1 MDKTQRMTIYRLV
14 VTIALAVSALVIDLP
29 DRINILLYVA
39 AYLVIGADIVL
50 KALRNIVH
58 GKVFDE
64 NLLMTIATIGAFA
77 IGEYPEAVAV
87 MALYQF
93 GELLSDMA
101 VERSR
106 SSISA
111 LMDIRPEFA
120 NVEQPDGS
128 MLKVSPA
135 EVVLGSI
142 IVVSPGEKIPIDGIV
157 VSGAS
162 DIDTSALTGE
172 SRPQSAAPGDKVL
185 GGCLN
190 ISGAIKIKTTSEYAD
205 TTVAKI
211 LDMVENADT
220 GKARTEKFITRF
232 ARYYTPIVVG
242 CAAVVAVIPP
252 LTDLEAWDLWLERAL
267 IFLVIS
273 CPCALVISVPL
284 TFFAGIGGASRL
296 GILFKGSNYMEI
308 LARARSIVFD
318 KTGTLTC
325 GRFTVTAVHPEVISE
340 TQLLELAALTESF
353 STHPVAISLRA
364 AYKGTL
370 DQSLITALHDYPGEG
385 ISATLDSH
393 RVYVGNERLMARAG
407 VTPRQ
412 CHCIGTLVHLAV
424 DGEYMGHIVVA
435 DTVKPQSA
443 RAIESLTRLGIR
455 TVMLTGDKRP
465 VAEAVAHELSI
476 HEYDYEMMPDD
487 KVYRV
492 QSLAKVKGSSP
503 VVFVGDGIND
513 APVLKIADAGIAMG
527 AAGSDAAIAAADIVL
542 MNDNP
547 LQVVTGIFI
556 ARKTMHIVRQNIIFA
571 LTVKMGLLAIS
582 AFGFA
587 NMWAAVFADVGVTL
601 LAVLNSLRAMHCRGI
616 NQI

>member
-1 MDKTQRMTIYRLV
+1 MDKAQRITIIRLAASIV
-14 VTIALAVSALVIDLP
+14 LSVSALAIGLP
-29 DRINILLYVA
+29 DRISTLLYVA
-39 AYLVIGADIVL
+39 AYIVIGADIVF
-50 KALRNIVH
+50 KALRNITH
-58 GKVFDE
+58 GEVFDE
-64 NLLMTIATIGAFA
+64 NFLMTVATIGAFA

-87 MALYQF
+87 MALYQL

-106 SSISA
+106 ASITA

-120 NVEQPDGS
+120 NVEQSDGS
-128 MLKVSPA
+128 VLKSSPTD
-135 EVVLGSI
+135 VVIGSI
-142 IVVSPGEKIPIDGIV
+142 VIVSPGEKIPIDGIV
-157 VSGAS
+157 VSGSS

-172 SRPQSAAPGDKVL
+172 SRPQSAASGDKVL

-190 ISGAIKIKTTSEYAD
+190 ISGAIKIKTSAAYAD

-211 LDMVENADT
+211 LDMVENAET

-242 CAAVVAVIPP
+242 CAAMVAVIPP
-252 LTDLEAWDLWLERAL
+252 LIGMGAWNLWIERAL

-284 TFFAGIGGASRL
+284 TFFAGIGGASRR
-296 GILFKGSNYMEI
+296 GILFKGSNYMET
-308 LARARSIVFD
+308 LARARSVVFD

-325 GRFTVTAVHPEVISE
+325 GRFTVTAIHPEIISE

-353 STHPVAISLRA
+353 STHPVAVSLRA

-370 DQSLITALHDYPGEG
+370 DQSLVTALHDYPGEG
-385 ISATLDSH
+385 VSATLDSH
-393 RVYVGNERLMARAG
+393 RVYVGNERLMTRAG

-412 CHCIGTLVHLAV
+412 CHCIGTIVHLAV

-435 DTVKPQSA
+435 DTVKPRSSET
-443 RAIESLTRLGIR
+443 IETLTKLGIK

-465 VAEAVAHELSI
+465 VAEAVANELGI
-476 HEYDYEMMPDD
+476 HEYDCEMMPDD
-487 KVYRV
+487 KVRRV
-492 QSLAKVKGSSP
+492 QSLTTVRDSSP

-542 MNDNP
+542 MNDDP
-547 LQVVTGIFI
+547 SQVVTGIYI
-556 ARKTMHIVRQNIIFA
+556 ARKTMHIVRQNIAFA
-571 LTVKMGLLAIS
+571 LTIKLILLIIS
-582 AFGFA
+582 ALGYA

-601 LAVLNSLRAMHCRGI
+601 LAVLNALRAMRCRKI
-616 NQI
+616 N